1 MIDNIIDNT
10 YDLVVKISKIS
21 MVIGGILIISMA
33 GFIGVEV
40 IIRKYFSLSLSGV
53 EELSG
58 YTLAIISA
66 WSFSYTFIKKGHI
79 RIDLVYQKL
88 SRPLRIF
95 LDLLAILM
103 MIIFVY
109 LMTYFSYKTL
119 SMSIIRFSRANTALQ
134 TPLWI
139 PQILWFL
146 GNAFFLITATVIL
159 LKYIRYFLKKD
170 FLAATTLFG
179 CTTIDEELKEE

>member
-1 MIDNIIDNT
+1 MIDNLIDYT

-21 MVIGGILIISMA
+21 VVVGGVLIIFMI

-40 IIRKYFSLSLSGV
+40 IIRKFFSLSLSGV

-58 YTLAIISA
+58 YSLAIISA

-103 MIIFVY
+103 IIIFVY

-119 SMSIIRFSRANTALQ
+119 SISIMRYSKANTALQ

-146 GNAFFLITATVIL
+146 GNAFFSITATVVL
-159 LKYIRYFLKKD
+159 LKYIGYLLRKNFY
-170 FLAATTLFG
+170 AATTLFG
-179 CTTIDEELKEE
+179 CTTIDEELKEQ